1 MAVGRDDIDAGFRR
15 GANGVSEIGMKGAK
29 NAVNGT
35 RLVTGADAE
44 AKTGVTLRISIDD
57 QYAVAAR
64 TQLGRQID
72 RHGRFAG
79 AAFFVGDGQGS
90 RSHGAA
96 PARV

>member
-1 MAVGRDDIDAGFRR
+1 MAVGGDDIDAGFRR
-15 GANGVSEIGMKGAK
+15 GANGVSEIGMKGTK

-44 AKTGVTLRISIDD
+44 AETGVTLRVGIDD
-57 QYAVAAR
+57 QHTIAAR
-64 TQLGRQID
+64 AELSRQID